1 MIDIDSSI
9 VVVSAAYN
17 KSSLALNVFK
27 SGLDDPLG
35 CCLVPGLGNCYTSC
49 LAFLLSLL
57 LFHRGSCL
65 FPILCGSSRFL
76 LSYCLVSVD
85 T

>member
-1 MIDIDSSI
+1 MTDIDSSI

-17 KSSLALNVFK
+17 KSSLALDVFK
-27 SGLDDPLG
+27 SGLDGPLG
-35 CCLVPGLGNCYTSC
+35 CCLVPGLGDCCTSR
-49 LAFLLSLL
+49 LAVLLSLL

-65 FPILCGSSRFL
+65 FPILCDSSRFL
-76 LSYCLVSVD
+76 LSYCQVSVD